1 MISNLFKSLKHGM
14 ASSSSTTKQPAGLNK
29 QGRARFAKDTVNN
42 YIPHVL
48 KSDDK
53 ARHGIKKTELMSYS
67 ASSVAPKLAAKQA
80 TGEASNLASKS
91 FEPPVKDSAP
101 PVAVG
106 GAPTELPSFEDTAD
120 HAGSSKPTGEPA
132 QPEQQPPTI
141 RVIQSDTY
149 DAVEAII
156 KSPGFRGRAAVLNMA
171 SALHPG
177 GGFLNG
183 AIAQEESLCL
193 RSTLYAALDDSFY
206 RLPEDAAIYSPDIL
220 VFRSADNQ
228 DMPKAD
234 WFYTDV
240 ISCAALKNPETML
253 ENRKGTQKVVYEWQ
267 EDYEKMLM
275 KVRLILQI
283 AKEKRITH
291 LVLGALG
298 CGAYHNP
305 TKEVAEIFR
314 KVILGGRKR
323 AGVVGIEEVVFAIFD
338 DGENLRVFKEVF
350 QDVASQ

>member
-1 MISNLFKSLKHGM
+1 M
-14 ASSSSTTKQPAGLNK
+14 ASSSYTFKQPAGLNK

-48 KSDDK
+48 KSDEK
-53 ARHGIKKTELMSYS
+53 ARHGIKKTELISYS
-67 ASSVAPKLAAKQA
+67 ASSVAPKLSAKQA
-80 TGEASNLASKS
+80 TGEASNLVSKS
-91 FEPPVKDSAP
+91 SEPPRKDKAS
-101 PVAVG
+101 PVAIG
-106 GAPTELPSFEDTAD
+106 GASTELQDLEATTED
-120 HAGSSKPTGEPA
+120 AGSSQPTEEQEHPA
-132 QPEQQPPTI
+132 QQPPKI

-156 KSPGFRGRAAVLNMA
+156 NSPGFRGRAAVLNMA
-171 SALHPG
+171 SAMHPG

-193 RSTLYAALDDSFY
+193 RSTLHAALDDSFY
-206 RLPEDAAIYSPDIL
+206 RLPEDAAVYSPDIL

-240 ISCAALKNPETML
+240 ISCAALKNPETIL
-253 ENRKGTQKVVYEWQ
+253 RKGTRDVIYEWQ
-267 EDYEKMLM
+267 VDYEKMLM

-283 AKEKRITH
+283 AKEKGITH
-291 LVLGALG
+291 IVLGALG

-323 AGVVGIEEVVFAIFD
+323 TGVVGIEEIVFAIFD
-338 DGENLRVFKEVF
+338 DGENLRGFRGVF